1 MKVQVAANHVENFL
15 ITRHANELTMEAFK
29 TLKAYCK
36 GIETKTERSVAKEKE
51 TAKSVTP
58 TATTS
63 VPQQKKKPPMTK
75 LWTPEEEE
83 KLKAEFSCHLDAE
96 TMARVH
102 ERTIGGI
109 AARLVKLGCI
119 KERSDLPGYD
129 EYEAARIEAKGA
141 ESK

>member
-36 GIETKTERSVAKEKE
+36 GIETKTERSASHEKE
-51 TAKSVTP
+51 PPKPAVKAATP
-58 TATTS
+58 A
-63 VPQQKKKPPMTK
+63 QKKKAPPTK

-83 KLKAEFSCHLDAE
+83 KLKAEFSCNIDAA
-96 TMARVH
+96 TMARIH

-129 EYEAARIEAKGA
+129 EYETARIEAKAG
-141 ESK
+141 E